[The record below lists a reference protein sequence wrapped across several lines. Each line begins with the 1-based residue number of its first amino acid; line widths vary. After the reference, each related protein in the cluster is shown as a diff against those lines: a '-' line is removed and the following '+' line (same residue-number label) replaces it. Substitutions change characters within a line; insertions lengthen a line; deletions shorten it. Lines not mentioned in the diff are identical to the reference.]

1 MKRAKITSAT
11 LRNLFAGNGNS
22 SFVESP
28 DELEYNEEVNDLA
41 EQISARMKV
50 IATDELPEIDTGD
63 DDEVFAEFEEDEE
76 IDDNELV
83 TLDSNFEDVQGIQ
96 DVNDGLDEL
105 TPLDSVSIEED
116 EDEEL
121 EAGDD
126 EDAVDDGAENIVDA
140 VEVDDDGDL
149 EVIPVGDELIAIAS
163 NVVVARM
170 NRKQATKAGV
180 SDIYKGASFAS
191 VVESSVQNKGLRR
204 GLVES
209 GFAMVKAKVKAGV
222 VSKNQLR
229 ASVEQALAASNAKVI
244 ASQKS
249 FEQAAAIA
257 AVGINRKFFK
267 DTENTLRAS
276 LEQELTRAGF
286 QGAKTLVRSCFA
298 KHGIDYAKDILVLAK
313 KLAAQPQDV
322 RDNYVTALDMTS
334 EDLEPE
340 DISAESEEFEDNVSI
355 TAALLKPATKQNM
368 AIMANA
374 TNHAQAILSGRASLV

>member
-22 SFVESP
+22 SSVESP

-116 EDEEL
+116 EEI

-126 EDAVDDGAENIVDA
+126 EDAIDDGSENIVDA

-340 DISAESEEFEDNVSI
+340 DISAESEGFEDNVSI

>member
-28 DELEYNEEVNDLA
+28 DDLEYNEEVNDLA

-116 EDEEL
+116 EEV

-126 EDAVDDGAENIVDA
+126 DEDAIDDGSENIVDA

-340 DISAESEEFEDNVSI
+340 DISAESEGFEDNVSI

>member
-28 DELEYNEEVNDLA
+28 DDLEYNEEVNDLA

-116 EDEEL
+116 EEV

-170 NRKQATKAGV
+170 NHKQATKAGV

-340 DISAESEEFEDNVSI
+340 DISAESEGFEDNVSI

>member
-28 DELEYNEEVNDLA
+28 DDLDYNEEVNDLA

-63 DDEVFAEFEEDEE
+63 YDEVFAEFEEDEE
-76 IDDNELV
+76 IDDTELV

-96 DVNDGLDEL
+96 DVEDGLDEL

-116 EDEEL
+116 EEIESSDS
-121 EAGDD
+121 
-126 EDAVDDGAENIVDA
+126 EDIDDGTENIVDA
-140 VEVDDDGDL
+140 VEVDDDGEVD
-149 EVIPVGDELIAIAS
+149 VIPVGDELIAIAS

-170 NRKQATKAGV
+170 NHKQATKAGV

-229 ASVEQALAASNAKVI
+229 ASVEQALAVSNAKVI

-340 DISAESEEFEDNVSI
+340 DISAESEGFEDNVSI
-355 TAALLKPATKQNM
+355 TAALLRPATKQNM
-368 AIMANA
+368 AVMANA